1 MKYRRGTRVAKFF
14 SVKPNYLNPNRN
26 RLRKLIF
33 SSKDLFKKK
42 KSYYVNKIFKIMF
55 KAVLHIIILIQNYSF
70 LAPKGPSLDNAQ
82 PDRGYNPK
90 NSIAEG

>member
-1 MKYRRGTRVAKFF
+1 
-14 SVKPNYLNPNRN
+14 
-26 RLRKLIF
+26 
-33 SSKDLFKKK
+33 
-42 KSYYVNKIFKIMF
+42 MF